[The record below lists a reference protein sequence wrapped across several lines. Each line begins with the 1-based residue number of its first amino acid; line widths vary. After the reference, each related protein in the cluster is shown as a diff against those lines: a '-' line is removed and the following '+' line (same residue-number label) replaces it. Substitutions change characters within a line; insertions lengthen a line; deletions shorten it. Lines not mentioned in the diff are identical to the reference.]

1 MLLIAL
7 LLAILVVSALLV
19 VGIGARRYWALDVLN
34 GFYALGLF
42 YAIHLTVQV
51 WREADY
57 SENWAMYGMLFF
69 VWPYSV
75 LVVLLGGIE
84 MALVWRNPHPRVQ
97 RARRLVASIMA
108 VLIGLSLS
116 PLVVS

>member
-1 MLLIAL
+1 MLVIVLP
-7 LLAILVVSALLV
+7 LAILLVSALLV

-34 GFYALGLF
+34 GLYMLGLF

-51 WREADY
+51 WRDADY

-69 VWPYSV
+69 VWPYSL
-75 LVVLLGGIE
+75 LVALLGGLEI
-84 MALVWRNPHPRVQ
+84 ALVWRNPHPRVQ
-97 RARRLVASIMA
+97 RARRLVAGIMA

-116 PLVVS
+116 PLVAS